1 MNFHLFLIQQT
12 LKGTV
17 VNRTCH
23 CINGQSLK
31 LTSTIPLN
39 GVICIPLLL
48 KSHFIIYSAGILV
61 KIIDGDI
68 SDIAQCHQV
77 RQCTPR
83 VQSRA
88 SCTCTV
94 IYIKRW
100 VKGIVMY
107 IVQVQ
112 SCTLY
117 SHLEGNS
124 CTGKFINR
132 YSVQILSFKVK
143 IMYRY
148 SQVQVFLCTF
158 IYR

>member
-83 VQSRA
+83 VQSRT
-88 SCTCTV
+88 SCTFTV
-94 IYIKRW
+94 MYIKRW
-100 VKGIVMY
+100 VPHPSYCHVHSTGLVMY
-107 IVQVQ
+107 TVQSFRRKFMYTYSHVQVN
-112 SCTLY
+112 L
-117 SHLEGNS
+117 
-124 CTGKFINR
+124 
-132 YSVQILSFKVK
+132 
-143 IMYRY
+143 
-148 SQVQVFLCTF
+148 
-158 IYR
+158 